1 MYQMLD
7 HTDISILKILQENAR
22 LTNQEIA
29 EKLHK
34 TASPIHRRIKRLEDD
49 GFIKRYV
56 AVLDP
61 QKIDR
66 GLMAFT
72 HVQLKDHSKDSLSL
86 FEQAIIRLPEVLECY
101 HMTGMY
107 DFILKVAVKDL
118 AAYHEFLMH
127 ELFGIMAIGS
137 VQTTLVM
144 KQSKHE
150 GAFPITI
157 PQQPFPSAHKT
168 D

>member
-1 MYQMLD
+1 MLQQLD

-34 TASPIHRRIKRLEDD
+34 TASPIYRRIKRLEEE

-56 AVLDP
+56 AILDP

-66 GLMAFT
+66 GMMAFT
-72 HVQLKDHSKDSLSL
+72 HVQLKDHSQDSLRL

-118 AAYHEFLMH
+118 AAYHEFLMN

-137 VQTTLVM
+137 VQSTLVM
-144 KQSKHE
+144 KESKHE
-150 GAFPITI
+150 GAFPITV
-157 PQQPFPSAHKT
+157 PPHPFPLAHK
-168 D
+168 